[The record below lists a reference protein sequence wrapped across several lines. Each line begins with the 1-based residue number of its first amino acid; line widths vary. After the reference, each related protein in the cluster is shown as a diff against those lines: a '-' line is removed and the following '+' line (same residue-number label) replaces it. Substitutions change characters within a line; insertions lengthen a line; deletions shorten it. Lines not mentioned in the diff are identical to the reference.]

1 MFPALGE
8 SKIFAIELFSISKFK
23 IVHADNNR
31 KRYHEKMMLAP
42 REMEKMWIWT
52 AAQIAEGRKKKG
64 VKLNYPETVAYI
76 ANYVVEGAREGKTV
90 AELMQSARSIL
101 KKGDV
106 MSGVPELIHT
116 VQVEATFP
124 DGTKLVTVHDPVQ

>member
-1 MFPALGE
+1 
-8 SKIFAIELFSISKFK
+8 
-23 IVHADNNR
+23 
-31 KRYHEKMMLAP
+31 MMLAP

-52 AAQIAEGRKKKG
+52 AAQIAEGRKNRG

-76 ANYVVEGAREGKTV
+76 ANYVVEGAREGKGV
-90 AELMQSARSIL
+90 ADLMQSARSIL
-101 KKGDV
+101 RKSDV
-106 MSGVPELIHT
+106 MPGVSELIHT

>member
-1 MFPALGE
+1 MV
-8 SKIFAIELFSISKFK
+8 IFGKE
-23 IVHADNNR
+23 
-31 KRYHEKMMLAP
+31 EKKEMMLAP
-42 REMEKMWIWT
+42 REVDKMIIWT
-52 AAQIAEGRKKKG
+52 AAQIAEQRKKRG

-76 ANYVVEGAREGKTV
+76 ANYVVEGARDGKSV
-90 AELMQSARSIL
+90 AELMKSARNIL

-116 VQVEATFP
+116 VQVEVTFP